1 MAIIFMDSLSLTR
14 LQCEMQMHAGLN
26 CFIPICE
33 SGTVAKDR
41 GPKTVAFSGFV
52 PELFS
57 ITE

>member
-1 MAIIFMDSLSLTR
+1 
-14 LQCEMQMHAGLN
+14 MHAGLN

-41 GPKTVAFSGFV
+41 GPKTVAFPGFV